1 MNQNEVYQKTCSY
14 YAFSYGS
21 VRNNDR
27 SDNGSCKITNKADFQ
42 HCVTEKENYN
52 LQWKNPASGI
62 NCKSGKTT
70 LKNGKDYVITYKYG
84 QSMKTA
90 GKKTVYING
99 IGRYA
104 GFYKTVAYTINPAVQ
119 KNVKVSRSSVA
130 VKRGKATTIK
140 LTKAKAAKATWT
152 SSNSKAVK
160 VSKTGKITVA
170 KNAKKGKYTVKV
182 TVKLANHKTVTRTV
196 KVTVK

>member
-1 MNQNEVYQKTCSY
+1 MKSIKKLAVIMLS
-14 YAFSYGS
+14 AMVL

-52 LQWKNPASGI
+52 LQWKNPASVLTV
-62 NCKSGKTT
+62 KAGKKT

-90 GKKTVYING
+90 GKKIVYING

-119 KNVKVSRSSVA
+119 KNVKVSRSMMLQL
-130 VKRGKATTIK
+130 KRGKATTIK

-160 VSKTGKITVA
+160 VSKQV
-170 KNAKKGKYTVKV
+170 
-182 TVKLANHKTVTRTV
+182 RS
-196 KVTVK
+196 

>member
-1 MNQNEVYQKTCSY
+1 MKSIKKLAVIMLSAMVLFGTMTVPTMAAAKSPTKQTFNTVSLKKKT
-14 YAFSYGS
+14 
-21 VRNNDR
+21 
-27 SDNGSCKITNKADFQ
+27 T
-42 HCVTEKENYN
+42 TYN
-52 LQWKNPASGI
+52 
-62 NCKSGKTT
+62 GKTQHPVLTVKAGKKT

-119 KNVKVSRSSVA
+119 KIVKVSRSSVA

>member
-21 VRNNDR
+21 VRNNDPFR
-27 SDNGSCKITNKADFQ
+27 QWQLQKSPTKQTFNTVSLKKKT
-42 HCVTEKENYN
+42 TTYN
-52 LQWKNPASGI
+52 
-62 NCKSGKTT
+62 GKTQHPVLTVKAGKKT

-90 GKKTVYING
+90 GKKIVYING

-119 KNVKVSRSSVA
+119 KNVKVSRSRCCS
-130 VKRGKATTIK
+130 
-140 LTKAKAAKATWT
+140 
-152 SSNSKAVK
+152 
-160 VSKTGKITVA
+160 
-170 KNAKKGKYTVKV
+170 
-182 TVKLANHKTVTRTV
+182 
-196 KVTVK
+196 

>member
-1 MNQNEVYQKTCSY
+1 M
-14 YAFSYGS
+14 
-21 VRNNDR
+21 
-27 SDNGSCKITNKADFQ
+27 
-42 HCVTEKENYN
+42 
-52 LQWKNPASGI
+52 
-62 NCKSGKTT
+62 KSIKK
-70 LKNGKDYVITYKYG
+70 LAVIMLSAMVLFGTMTVPTMAAAKSPTK
-84 QSMKTA
+84 QTFNTVSMKTA
-90 GKKTVYING
+90 GKKIVYING

-160 VSKTGKITVA
+160 VSKTGKIIVA